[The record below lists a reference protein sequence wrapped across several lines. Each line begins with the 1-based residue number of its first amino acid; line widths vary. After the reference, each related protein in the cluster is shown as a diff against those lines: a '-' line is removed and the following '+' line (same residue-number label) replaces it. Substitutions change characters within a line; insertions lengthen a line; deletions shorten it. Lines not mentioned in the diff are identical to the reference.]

1 MAPVLAW
8 DGVTAVVPATKK
20 APAKT
25 ILSSATGVVRAGAGG
40 GLCAVLGPS
49 GSGKTTLLTILAGH
63 EPPAS
68 GRLTLDGAPYDA
80 RTAARVGFVPQVD
93 QLFSTLT
100 VLETLEFAQEM
111 RNGATPARK
120 AGATRRECHD
130 VLAQVGLERVAD
142 QRVGDP
148 ASLRRRGLSGGERK
162 RLSVA
167 LELVHRPPALV
178 LDEPTSGL
186 DSAAALSLCSCL
198 KKLAAEQVVV
208 ASLHQPSA
216 AAFRQFDVLTLLG
229 AGGTTLY
236 FGPRDGALSHF
247 EKAGLAVPPY
257 TNPAE
262 HYLDFAAHPKLTA
275 LDPLAKDVAA
285 DARALCAAAA
295 KAPAARGG
303 GEAGAP
309 AAARRSLLTQF
320 SLLLGR
326 ARAHNA
332 RNPAFLHAM
341 MGRTLTLALV
351 VASLYCNVDASQKG
365 AQDRLGAMYF
375 ILTCQVMASSGSIRT
390 FIAERDI
397 VGHEVRGGL
406 YDLRAYYVARS
417 LAESLVQLGFA
428 LLFGVLCYGAIGLA
442 PTAAQLAVFLATL
455 SLVTLGAE
463 SWVVMIGAAMPDDR
477 SAGVVSPVGLS
488 LFLASGG
495 FFVNTNSVPA
505 LFRLLNHA
513 NLFVYGFGALAVNEF
528 SGLALH
534 CDASE
539 LVGPPPLPPPQR
551 AIARLVGVRWPDP
564 RCPVERG
571 EQVLATMALDGLTPA
586 QNLAALGAII
596 VAYRLLGFLALRR
609 RFRPRGW

>member
-111 RNGATPARK
+111 RNGATP

-236 FGPRDGALSHF
+236 FGPRDGALAHF

-262 HYLDFAAHPKLTA
+262 HYLDFAAHQKLA
-275 LDPLAKDVAA
+275 SLDPLAKDVAA